1 MHMHCYHSWFLTL
14 CIPLFGCSCHIA
26 KKWDVAWALGRGLRS
41 HWTLKFQA
49 TAAFLV
55 GWLRV
60 KPLGPVPRFFIFAVE
75 SHKNQW
81 GTTGKKWWSN
91 FQQGTRDSVSL
102 KKNKAVPKFDP
113 DSNERM
119 PERVLG
125 WTWVVVLTWAVLS
138 CYSNGHCW
146 LLGVV
151 KPWTGNS
158 HDAPE
163 SEDIWRARQQIL
175 TSTAK
180 IRSHCTKFAGTARH
194 LCETK
199 TVALVWSQSRVLNIF
214 GWRVE
219 SDFHRHPLETSW
231 RPRRSIPGWFL
242 ERLESKWR

>member
-1 MHMHCYHSWFLTL
+1 MGRSLGIGTWLAEPLDFEVPSNGCIFGGLAAGQTL
-14 CIPLFGCSCHIA
+14 GTSAPVLHFCS
-26 KKWDVAWALGRGLRS
+26 G
-41 HWTLKFQA
+41 
-49 TAAFLV
+49 
-55 GWLRV
+55 
-60 KPLGPVPRFFIFAVE
+60 KPQK
-75 SHKNQW
+75 S

-91 FQQGTRDSVSL
+91 FQQGTRALVSL
-102 KKNKAVPKFDP
+102 KKNKAVRKFDP
-113 DSNERM
+113 DSNERI

-125 WTWVVVLTWAVLS
+125 WTWVAVLTWAVLS

-146 LLGVV
+146 LLEVV

-199 TVALVWSQSRVLNIF
+199 TVALVWSQSKVLNIF

-231 RPRRSIPGWFL
+231 PSRRSIPGWFL